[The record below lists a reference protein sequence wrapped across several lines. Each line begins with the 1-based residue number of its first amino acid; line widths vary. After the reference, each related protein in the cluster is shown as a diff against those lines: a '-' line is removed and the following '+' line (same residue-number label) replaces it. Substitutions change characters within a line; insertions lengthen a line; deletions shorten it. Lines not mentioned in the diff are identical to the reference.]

1 MHVLRR
7 SDYTPMRWK
16 NGAGT
21 TLEIAL
27 HGRHGEAF
35 DWRLSMALVDA
46 DCTFSSFEGYQ
57 RQTTLVDG
65 PGFDLF
71 GPDARPLAFAR
82 VGEVHAYDGAVAW
95 ACRLRGGA
103 CRDLNLIV
111 RSGLAASMEGVRVA
125 GQPLELAAGAADRW
139 LVPLDEPLELCLGAC
154 VATVLLEA
162 RDALFLAAGE
172 TATLRPAAGGGG
184 GWLAIASLPPSPRL
198 GQD

>member
-1 MHVLRR
+1 MHVLRQ

-16 NGAGT
+16 NSAGT

-27 HGRHGEAF
+27 HGRDGEAF

-71 GPDARPLAFAR
+71 GPGGRSFAFTR
-82 VGEVHAYDGAVAW
+82 VGDVHAYDGAVAW

-111 RSGLAASMEGVRVA
+111 RIGLAAGMEAVRVA
-125 GQPLELAAGAADRW
+125 SQPLELAAGVADRW

-154 VATVLLEA
+154 AGAVLLEA

-172 TATLRPAAGGGG
+172 AATLRAAAGSGG
-184 GWLAIASLPPSPRL
+184 GWLAIASLPPSPRSS
-198 GQD
+198 